1 MEQNRLPM
9 IAIVGRPNVGKSSL
23 FNALLR
29 RRVSIVHEQAGV
41 TRDPIM
47 ARCSWG
53 GRDFMLVDTGGLGVG
68 VRQKSNVELFDGLIR
83 EQVLAIA
90 QEATLFFLVVNL
102 RDGVTE
108 QDCEVANF
116 IRTMGREVI
125 LVVNKADNPQLEEEA
140 DHEFTQLGFKRIVP
154 TSCIQKTGITMLMET
169 TLALLP
175 AVVGEPEPEVE
186 LKLAVIG
193 RENVGKSSL
202 VNALIGEQRV
212 MVSDVAGTTR
222 DAIDIPL
229 LLPLEDDTEIALR
242 LIDTAGLRKR
252 KSVDTMVDY
261 FSKLRTERTLQ
272 RADVVL
278 FVIDCMNAGGLQDRK
293 IARMITDLGKPCIII
308 ANKWDLMMEQAGSRK
323 EFLEYLR
330 DVMGFMSYAP
340 VITVSALN
348 GYRVDKIADYLV
360 ALREQMH
367 LMISTAVLNR
377 FLQDVITRTP
387 PPTVNGKRLK
397 IYYGTMLANPPA
409 KFALFVNSKKS
420 AADHYVQFI
429 ENKLREAFF
438 PESGLPIVLQL
449 REREDPGDQ
458 RNSGARSAAI
468 GAKRKEEEN
477 YQRTKRYHER
487 RKGYRKK

>member
-1 MEQNRLPM
+1 MEQKQLPL

-47 ARCSWG
+47 SRCSWG

-68 VRQKSNVELFDGLIR
+68 VKQKNKVELFDGLIR

-90 QEATLFFLVVNL
+90 QEAYFFILVVNL
-102 RDGVTE
+102 RDGITE
-108 QDCEVANF
+108 QDREVANF
-116 IRTMGREVI
+116 VRTLGKEVI
-125 LVVNKADNPQLEEEA
+125 LVVNKADNPELEEAAE
-140 DHEFTQLGFKRIVP
+140 HEFVGLGFEKIVP
-154 TSCIQKTGITMLMET
+154 TSCIQKTGITALMET
-169 TLALLP
+169 ALEILP
-175 AVVGEPEPEVE
+175 PVVGDPEPEAE

-202 VNALIGEQRV
+202 VNAMIGEQRV
-212 MVSDVAGTTR
+212 MVSDIAGTTR
-222 DAIDIPL
+222 DAVDIPL
-229 LLPLEDDTEIALR
+229 TLATEDGDEVALR

-278 FVIDCMNAGGLQDRK
+278 FVIDCMNPGGLQDRK
-293 IARMITDLGKPCIII
+293 IARMIADLGKPCLLI
-308 ANKWDLMMEQAGSRK
+308 ANKWDLMMEQAGSRR
-323 EFLEYLR
+323 EFLEYIR
-330 DVMGFMSYAP
+330 DVLGFMSYAP

-348 GYRVDKIADYLV
+348 GYRVDKIADYLL
-360 ALREQMH
+360 ALREQMTM
-367 LMISTAVLNR
+367 MISTAVLNR
-377 FLQDVITRTP
+377 FLQDVISRTP

-397 IYYGTMLANPPA
+397 IYYGTMVSNPPA
-409 KFALFVNSKKS
+409 KFALFINTKKS
-420 AADHYVQFI
+420 AAAHYIQFL

-438 PESGLPIVLQL
+438 PESGLPIILQL
-449 REREDPGDQ
+449 REREDPNDQ
-458 RNSGARSAAI
+458 RNSGARAAAI
-468 GAKRKEEEN
+468 GAKRKEEES
-477 YQRTKRYHER
+477 YQRVKRYHER